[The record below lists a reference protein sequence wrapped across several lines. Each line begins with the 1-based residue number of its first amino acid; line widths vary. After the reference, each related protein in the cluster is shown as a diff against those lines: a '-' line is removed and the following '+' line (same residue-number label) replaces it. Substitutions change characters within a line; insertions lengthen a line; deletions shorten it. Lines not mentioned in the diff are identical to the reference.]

1 MAGEQKSRSGEERLI
16 DLFRPMAK
24 NPGAFALLD
33 DAAVVAP
40 PPGSDI
46 VLKTDAIV
54 GGVHF
59 FDDDPADAVAKKA
72 LRVNLSDLAA
82 KGAEPLGFLLTLVL
96 PAETDEKWVVG
107 FARGL
112 AEDAEKYR
120 CPLFG
125 GDTDRT
131 PGPIMISIAAFG
143 HVPRG
148 KMVRRAGA
156 KPGDLI
162 VATGTIG
169 DAALGLMLR
178 RDPNNAAF
186 DRLDTAA
193 RSQLSDRYLLPQP
206 RNAIAPAIRE
216 HASAS
221 IDVSDGLAGD
231 LTKLAAVSG
240 VMARLDAKLVPLSD
254 GARAALQA
262 EPKLIEQILSGGDD
276 YEIAVTVPENRLG
289 ALRALQ
295 AAASAAGIGLTT
307 IGRIEQGE
315 GIVITGLDGK
325 PLTLSRGSY
334 SHF

>member
-1 MAGEQKSRSGEERLI
+1 MADERKSHSGEERLI
-16 DLFRPMAK
+16 ELFRPIAT
-24 NPGAFALLD
+24 NPGALALLD

-40 PPGSDI
+40 PPGSDV

-54 GGVHF
+54 AGVHF
-59 FDDDPADAVAKKA
+59 FYDDPADAVAKKA

-82 KGAEPLGFLLTLVL
+82 KGAELLGFLLTLVL
-96 PAETDEKWVVG
+96 PADTDEKWIAD

-112 AEDAEKYR
+112 KEDAEKFG
-120 CPLFG
+120 CPLYG
-125 GDTDRT
+125 GDTDCT
-131 PGPIMISIAAFG
+131 PGPITISIAAFG

-156 KPGDLI
+156 KPGDLM
-162 VATGTIG
+162 VVTGTIG

-178 RDPNNAAF
+178 REPNNAAF
-186 DRLDTAA
+186 ARLDPAA
-193 RSQLSDRYLLPQP
+193 RSHLADRYLLPRP
-206 RNAIAPAIRE
+206 RNAIAVAIRE

-240 VMARLDAKLVPLSD
+240 VAASLDAKLVPLSG
-254 GARAALQA
+254 GARAALEA
-262 EPKLIEQILSGGDD
+262 DPKLIEQILSGGDD
-276 YEIAVTVPENRLG
+276 YEIAATVPENRLG
-289 ALRALQ
+289 ALQ
-295 AAASAAGIGLTT
+295 AAASTAGIGLTT

-315 GIVITGLDGK
+315 GIVIKGLDGK
-325 PLTLSRGSY
+325 PITLRRGSF

>member
-1 MAGEQKSRSGEERLI
+1 MADERKSHSGEERLI
-16 DLFRPMAK
+16 ELFRPIAT
-24 NPGAFALLD
+24 NPGALALLD

-40 PPGSDI
+40 PPGSDV

-54 GGVHF
+54 AGVHF
-59 FDDDPADAVAKKA
+59 FYDDPADAVAKKA

-82 KGAEPLGFLLTLVL
+82 KGAELLGFLLTLVL
-96 PAETDEKWVVG
+96 PAETDEKWIAD

-112 AEDAEKYR
+112 KEDAEKFG
-120 CPLFG
+120 CPLYG

-131 PGPIMISIAAFG
+131 PGPITISIAAFG

-156 KPGDLI
+156 KPGDLM
-162 VATGTIG
+162 VVTGTIG

-178 RDPNNAAF
+178 REPNNAAF
-186 DRLDTAA
+186 ARLDPAA
-193 RSQLSDRYLLPQP
+193 RSHLADRYLLPRP
-206 RNAIAPAIRE
+206 RNAIAVAIRE

-240 VMARLDAKLVPLSD
+240 VAARLDAKLVPLSD
-254 GARAALQA
+254 GARAALEA
-262 EPKLIEQILSGGDD
+262 DPELIEQILSGGDD
-276 YEIAVTVPENRLG
+276 YEIAATVPENRLG
-289 ALRALQ
+289 ALQ
-295 AAASAAGIGLTT
+295 AAASTAGIGLTT

-315 GIVITGLDGK
+315 GIVIKGLDGK
-325 PLTLSRGSY
+325 PITLRRGSF

>member
-1 MAGEQKSRSGEERLI
+1 MADARKSHSGEERLI
-16 DLFRPMAK
+16 ELFRPIAT
-24 NPGAFALLD
+24 NPGALALLD

-40 PPGSDI
+40 PPDSDV

-54 GGVHF
+54 AGVHF
-59 FDDDPADAVAKKA
+59 FYDDPADAVAKKA

-82 KGAEPLGFLLTLVL
+82 KGAELLGFLLTLVL
-96 PAETDEKWVVG
+96 PADTDEKWITD

-112 AEDAEKYR
+112 KEDAEKFG
-120 CPLFG
+120 CPLYG

-131 PGPIMISIAAFG
+131 PGPITISIAAFG

-156 KPGDLI
+156 KPGDLLI
-162 VATGTIG
+162 VTGTIG

-178 RDPNNAAF
+178 REPNNAAF
-186 DRLDTAA
+186 ARLDPAA
-193 RSQLSDRYLLPQP
+193 RSHLADRYLLPRP
-206 RNAIAPAIRE
+206 RNAIAVAIRE

-240 VMARLDAKLVPLSD
+240 VAASLDAKLVPLSG
-254 GARAALQA
+254 GARAALEA
-262 EPKLIEQILSGGDD
+262 DPKLIEQILSGGDD
-276 YEIAVTVPENRLG
+276 YEIAATVPENRLG
-289 ALRALQ
+289 ALQ
-295 AAASAAGIGLTT
+295 AAASAAGIDLTT

-315 GIVITGLDGK
+315 GIVIKGLDGK
-325 PLTLSRGSY
+325 PITLRRGSF

>member
-1 MAGEQKSRSGEERLI
+1 MPGERKSHSGEERLI
-16 DLFRPMAK
+16 ELFRPIAT
-24 NPGAFALLD
+24 NPGALALLD

-40 PPGSDI
+40 PPDSDV

-54 GGVHF
+54 AGVHF
-59 FDDDPADAVAKKA
+59 FSDDPADAVAKKA

-82 KGAEPLGFLLTLVL
+82 KGAELLGFLLTLVL
-96 PAETDEKWVVG
+96 PADTDEKWIAD

-112 AEDAEKYR
+112 KEDAEKFG
-120 CPLFG
+120 CPLYG
-125 GDTDRT
+125 GDTDCT
-131 PGPIMISIAAFG
+131 PGPITISIAAFG

-156 KPGDLI
+156 KPGDLM
-162 VATGTIG
+162 VVTGTIG

-178 RDPNNAAF
+178 REPNNAAF
-186 DRLDTAA
+186 ARLDSAA
-193 RSQLSDRYLLPQP
+193 RSHLADRYLLPRP
-206 RNAIAPAIRE
+206 RNAIAVAIRE

-240 VMARLDAKLVPLSD
+240 VAASLDAKLVPLSG
-254 GARAALQA
+254 GARAALEA
-262 EPKLIEQILSGGDD
+262 DPKLIEQILSGGDD
-276 YEIAVTVPENRLG
+276 YEIAATVPENRLG
-289 ALRALQ
+289 ALQ
-295 AAASAAGIGLTT
+295 AAASTAGIGLTT

-315 GIVITGLDGK
+315 GIVIKGLDGK
-325 PLTLSRGSY
+325 PITLRRGSF